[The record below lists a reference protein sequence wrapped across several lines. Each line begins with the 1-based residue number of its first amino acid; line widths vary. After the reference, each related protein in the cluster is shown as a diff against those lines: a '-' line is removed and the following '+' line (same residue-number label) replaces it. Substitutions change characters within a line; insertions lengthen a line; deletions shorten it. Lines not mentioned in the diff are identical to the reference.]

1 MQCGRPV
8 ASLHRRRHPR
18 QGPHTPRKLS
28 NSAAGVVNMSLSME
42 TSDSSEQW
50 TNARTV
56 TASSTAPVC
65 RTNPPVSV
73 DPSPALLE
81 SRSRVVNVDCVR
93 ATSSA
98 STNGSPLPEGTAIK
112 DNPVL
117 PRLKITL
124 KTGWVTCQN
133 RGCHWYFQR
142 LSPAELTAIAELAYM
157 RYPHSGPYPHF
168 CPFK

>member
-1 MQCGRPV
+1 MRTPYSITTQKKT
-8 ASLHRRRHPR
+8 PR

-28 NSAAGVVNMSLSME
+28 NSAAGVVSTSLSME

-56 TASSTAPVC
+56 TASSTALVS
-65 RTNPPVSV
+65 RTIPPVSV

-81 SRSRVVNVDCVR
+81 SRSRVVNADCER

-98 STNGSPLPEGTAIK
+98 STDGSPLPKVTPKK

-117 PRLKITL
+117 PRFKITI
-124 KTGWVTCQN
+124 KTRWMTCQN
-133 RGCHWYFQR
+133 HGCHWYYKR
-142 LSPAELTAIAELAYM
+142 RTPAELAAM
-157 RYPHSGPYPHF
+157 RYPHSGPYPHI

>member
-56 TASSTAPVC
+56 TASSIAPVC

-98 STNGSPLPEGTAIK
+98 STNGSPLPEGTATK
-112 DNPVL
+112 DNLVL
-117 PRLKITL
+117 PRFKITL
-124 KTGWVTCQN
+124 KTGWMKCPN
-133 RGCHWYFQR
+133 HSCCWFFKRR
-142 LSPAELTAIAELAYM
+142 SPAELAAM
-157 RYPHSGPYPHF
+157 PYPHSGPYPHL

>member
-56 TASSTAPVC
+56 TASSTAPAC

-81 SRSRVVNVDCVR
+81 SRSRVVNADCER

-98 STNGSPLPEGTAIK
+98 STDGSPLPKVTPKK

-117 PRLKITL
+117 PRFKITI
-124 KTGWVTCQN
+124 KTRWMTCQN
-133 RGCHWYFQR
+133 HGCHWYYKR
-142 LSPAELTAIAELAYM
+142 RSPAELAAM

>member
-8 ASLHRRRHPR
+8 TSLHRRRHPR
-18 QGPHTPRKLS
+18 HGPHTPRKLS
-28 NSAAGVVNMSLSME
+28 NFAAGVVNTSLSME
-42 TSDSSEQW
+42 MSDSSEQW

-56 TASSTAPVC
+56 TASSTAPAS
-65 RTNPPVSV
+65 RTIPPVSV

-81 SRSRVVNVDCVR
+81 SRSRVVNADCDR

-98 STNGSPLPEGTAIK
+98 STIGSPLPEGTAIK

-142 LSPAELTAIAELAYM
+142 LSPAELTAIAELADM
-157 RYPHSGPYPHF
+157 RYPHSGPYPHL

>member
-18 QGPHTPRKLS
+18 QGPHTLRKLS

-42 TSDSSEQW
+42 TSDSSKQ
-50 TNARTV
+50 N
-56 TASSTAPVC
+56 
-65 RTNPPVSV
+65 
-73 DPSPALLE
+73 
-81 SRSRVVNVDCVR
+81 VNCVR

-98 STNGSPLPEGTAIK
+98 STIGSPLPEGTAIK

-117 PRLKITL
+117 PRFEVTI
-124 KTGWVTCQN
+124 KTRWMTCQN
-133 RGCHWYFQR
+133 HGCHWYYKR
-142 LSPAELTAIAELAYM
+142 RSPAELAAM
-157 RYPHSGPYPHF
+157 RYPHSGPYPHI

>member
-1 MQCGRPV
+1 MQCGRPI

-42 TSDSSEQW
+42 TPDSSKQ
-50 TNARTV
+50 N
-56 TASSTAPVC
+56 
-65 RTNPPVSV
+65 
-73 DPSPALLE
+73 
-81 SRSRVVNVDCVR
+81 VNCVR

-98 STNGSPLPEGTAIK
+98 STIGSPLPEGTAIK